1 MPHGLWITGRP
12 VTEGVDIKLN
22 RHIEQ
27 KKQEMSDC
35 QESIVQERRSAE
47 KLEEDIRL
55 AQREKELALAKKRK
69 EIDDLRARV
78 SRSWIHLRSVSTSR
92 VHGPSSRVSKKC
104 TQFSGRQLGPWTR
117 VVETDL

>member
-1 MPHGLWITGRP
+1 
-12 VTEGVDIKLN
+12 VTEGVDVKLN

-78 SRSWIHLRSVSTSR
+78 SRS
-92 VHGPSSRVSKKC
+92 
-104 TQFSGRQLGPWTR
+104 
-117 VVETDL
+117 

>member
-1 MPHGLWITGRP
+1 M
-12 VTEGVDIKLN
+12 TEGVDIKLN

-78 SRSWIHLRSVSTSR
+78 SRS
-92 VHGPSSRVSKKC
+92 
-104 TQFSGRQLGPWTR
+104 
-117 VVETDL
+117 